1 MRISIATVC
10 SVAIFALPSV
20 TAWGVVAHRVIGL
33 IAKEFLTK
41 EGLEYVDAY
50 LHQQSMDS
58 IGSWADDERESSR
71 GSDAPEYHFT
81 DSMDPS
87 GTQCVYDDHRDCAN
101 GICLSSAIARHNKI
115 LMESTSPDDPGAED
129 SMKYIIHYVSDVCQ
143 PLHTDG
149 REKGGSLTK
158 VRFGGKRWTLH
169 RIWDTGIPEKRVRV
183 DFQNNPVLYANYL
196 IRSIKTGENKVPSE
210 SWTSNTPIDAVND
223 IGNSMVAIDY
233 TADSYELSCSVIWP
247 EYKEH
252 HENSLSGQYYS
263 DVIKTL
269 DMQISKAGLRVAN
282 WLNQLARLH
291 SQTKVEAATLPAA
304 QPGKSNIEKHPPSP
318 RESMPQS
325 KKGPSM
331 SSKKLVSGAQKPDD
345 PPPSNSDHD
354 DHQVADDDAAEW
366 QVVKKKGPRSS
377 TATTK
382 GKGGNLPKGKG
393 ATCQNNGVFTLNVQ
407 GRLVRSQRWFWYR
420 RTKQLYRNR
429 YWLTPQVRPKTVKQR
444 HSFALM
450 ETLRICGDSA
460 SLQKYV
466 TRQLLDTSGFFKDP
480 SFDQSRAHGTRYLML
495 ARMDALWTAR
505 KAIQIGI
512 LVNTHPFSVDHCILC
527 DQQLLSTSIAH
538 LVVDCEQVTG
548 HRIQSGLVP
557 AIQKSRL
564 RLLGRALDPGVEN
577 VYIWLRGGVIN
588 GRSRSRPALVG
599 RECGA

>member
-269 DMQISKAGLRVAN
+269 DMQISKAGLRVAH
-282 WLNQLARLH
+282 WLNHLARLH
-291 SQTKVEAATLPAA
+291 SQTKVDAATLSTA
-304 QPGKSNIEKHPPSP
+304 QPGESNTEKHPS
-318 RESMPQS
+318 
-325 KKGPSM
+325 
-331 SSKKLVSGAQKPDD
+331 
-345 PPPSNSDHD
+345 
-354 DHQVADDDAAEW
+354 
-366 QVVKKKGPRSS
+366 
-377 TATTK
+377 
-382 GKGGNLPKGKG
+382 
-393 ATCQNNGVFTLNVQ
+393 
-407 GRLVRSQRWFWYR
+407 
-420 RTKQLYRNR
+420 
-429 YWLTPQVRPKTVKQR
+429 LT
-444 HSFALM
+444 S
-450 ETLRICGDSA
+450 
-460 SLQKYV
+460 
-466 TRQLLDTSGFFKDP
+466 
-480 SFDQSRAHGTRYLML
+480 
-495 ARMDALWTAR
+495 
-505 KAIQIGI
+505 
-512 LVNTHPFSVDHCILC
+512 
-527 DQQLLSTSIAH
+527 
-538 LVVDCEQVTG
+538 
-548 HRIQSGLVP
+548 
-557 AIQKSRL
+557 
-564 RLLGRALDPGVEN
+564 
-577 VYIWLRGGVIN
+577 
-588 GRSRSRPALVG
+588 
-599 RECGA
+599 